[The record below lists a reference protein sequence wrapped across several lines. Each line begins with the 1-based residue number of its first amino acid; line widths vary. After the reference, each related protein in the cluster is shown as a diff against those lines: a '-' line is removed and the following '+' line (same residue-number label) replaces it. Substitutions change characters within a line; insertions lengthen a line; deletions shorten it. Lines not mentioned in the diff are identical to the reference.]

1 MVSVFKTKEAM
12 VERCLI
18 AASLAALVCHPSS
31 TIKCFKPKPR
41 SPEEDNLKDS
51 KRHYSSPPKDQKR
64 LFKEEEVVVLPS
76 KPQKNLHTYHA
87 SSSSSERKKK
97 KKPIKAFSELV
108 EKDRPSVGIVESIVR
123 SGWVS
128 SDVGLKI
135 EKVLRVNHSKNVL
148 RSFEE
153 YREDVK
159 ATHKKG
165 RILKKIE
172 RLVVD
177 GNELLQFHGATVAC
191 SLGINGDTRIC
202 KMKCCQVCRMIT
214 SGFSGNDGTMSFFGT
229 SWRAHQKVNREC
241 LKKRVCARKAMVICR
256 VISGR
261 IAHFHAHGLMD
272 NDGGEFDSV
281 MAWTGDQFSDSREL
295 LILNSEAVLPC
306 FVIIY
311 KVEKP
316 S

>member
-1 MVSVFKTKEAM
+1 M

-41 SPEEDNLKDS
+41 SPQEDHSKRHLCSSPKDS
-51 KRHYSSPPKDQKR
+51 KRL
-64 LFKEEEVVVLPS
+64 LFKEEEEEKVVILPS
-76 KPQKNLHTYHA
+76 KHQENLHPHHA
-87 SSSSSERKKK
+87 SRSSSKLKEKKL
-97 KKPIKAFSELV
+97 IKAFSELV
-108 EKDRPSVGIVESIVR
+108 EKDHPVGIVESIVR
-123 SGWVS
+123 SGWAS
-128 SDVGLKI
+128 SEVGLKI

-148 RSFEE
+148 RRLEE

-159 ATHKKG
+159 ATYKKG
-165 RILKKIE
+165 RILKRMEK
-172 RLVVD
+172 LVVD
-177 GNELLQFHGATVAC
+177 GNELLQFHGATVTC
-191 SLGINGDTRIC
+191 SLGINGDTSIC
-202 KMKCCQVCRMIT
+202 QRKCCQVCRMIT
-214 SGFSGNDGTMSFFGT
+214 SELSDDDGTISFFGT
-229 SWRAHQKVNREC
+229 SWMAHQKVSREC
-241 LKKRVCARKAMVICR
+241 LKKKMTARKALVICK
-256 VISGR
+256 VIAGR

-281 MAWTGDQFSDSREL
+281 MAWNGNQFSDSKEL

-311 KVEKP
+311 NVDKP

>member
-1 MVSVFKTKEAM
+1 M

-41 SPEEDNLKDS
+41 SPQEDNLKDS
-51 KRHYSSPPKDQKR
+51 KRHFSSPPKDPKR
-64 LFKEEEVVVLPS
+64 LLKEEDEEKVIVLPS
-76 KPQKNLHTYHA
+76 KPQKNLHPHHA
-87 SSSSSERKKK
+87 RCSSSEPKKK
-97 KKPIKAFSELV
+97 KKPIKAFSELA
-108 EKDRPSVGIVESIVR
+108 EKDHPSVGIVESVVR

-128 SDVGLKI
+128 SEVGLKI
-135 EKVLRVNHSKNVL
+135 EKVLRVNNSKNVL
-148 RSFEE
+148 RSFEG

-159 ATHKKG
+159 ATYKKG

-177 GNELLQFHGATVAC
+177 GNELLQFHGATVTC
-191 SLGINGDTRIC
+191 SLGINGETRVC
-202 KMKCCQVCRMIT
+202 QRKCCQVCRMIA
-214 SGFSGNDGTMSFFGT
+214 SEFSDDDGTMSFFGS
-229 SWRAHQKVNREC
+229 SWMAHQKMSREC
-241 LKKRVCARKAMVICR
+241 LKKKVCARKALVICR
-256 VISGR
+256 VIAGR

-281 MAWTGDQFSDSREL
+281 MAWTGDQFSDSKEL

-311 KVEKP
+311 NVEKP